1 MQIESSRR
9 LVNTLK
15 WTKKSA
21 VYKEKWVLASSSF
34 ALLARPS
41 RPLSVRKATWLKR
54 LMPLTS
60 NVLLA
65 KKKPRASL
73 RNGQAAET
81 RIDQAPGERNLGLA
95 DDN

>member
-9 LVNTLK
+9 LVHALK

-21 VYKEKWVLASSSF
+21 VYMEKWVLASSSF
-34 ALLARPS
+34 AMLARPS
-41 RPLSVRKATWLKR
+41 RPMSVRKATWLKR
-54 LMPLTS
+54 PLPRTS

-81 RIDQAPGERNLGLA
+81 RIDQGLGQRNLGLA
-95 DDN
+95 DNN

>member
-9 LVNTLK
+9 LVHALK

-21 VYKEKWVLASSSF
+21 VYMEKWVLASSSF
-34 ALLARPS
+34 AMLARPS
-41 RPLSVRKATWLKR
+41 RPMPVRKVTWLKR
-54 LMPLTS
+54 
-60 NVLLA
+60 LLA

-81 RIDQAPGERNLGLA
+81 RIDQALGERNLGLA